1 MSSLPSFM
9 NWGFNNDIKGN
20 YFYTV
25 SEITYWDENINSSV
39 KVISEIDNITNR
51 QVNTS
56 LGEAKDAIDQLRR
69 VAIIADDV
77 QLAVN
82 CDESIEKIQEL
93 IASTW
98 EEKKKAY
105 PEGIVIE
112 VNGWDFH
119 HPYRIEVVVLL
130 SWEVLEKPKHDEIC
144 YINIM
149 DNESEAGLPYIRRLH
164 IVKRQYKELYRL

>member
-9 NWGFNNDIKGN
+9 NWGFNNNIKGN

-25 SEITYWDENINSSV
+25 SDITYWDEDINSSV
-39 KVISEIDNITNR
+39 KIISEIDNITNR
-51 QVNTS
+51 QVNNF
-56 LGEAKDAIDQLRR
+56 LGEAKSAIAQIRR
-69 VAIIADDV
+69 VALNANDV

-82 CDESIEKIQEL
+82 CAESIEKLQEL

-105 PEGIVIE
+105 PEGIFID
-112 VNGWDFH
+112 VNGMEFR
-119 HPYRIEVVVLL
+119 HPYRIEVEVLL
-130 SWEVLEKPKHDEIC
+130 RWEVLELPEHDEIC

-149 DNESEAGLPYIRRLH
+149 DNESEAGLPYVKRLH
-164 IVKRQYKELYRL
+164 ILKRQYKELQN